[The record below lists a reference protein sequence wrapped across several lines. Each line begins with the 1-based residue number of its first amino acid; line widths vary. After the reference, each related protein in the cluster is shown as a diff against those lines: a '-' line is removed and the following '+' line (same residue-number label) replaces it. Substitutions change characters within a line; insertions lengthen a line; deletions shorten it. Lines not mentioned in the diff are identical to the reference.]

1 MIKPLEKVFVEEKAD
16 GIQMFRFPNNLELM
30 NKINE
35 IVESINDLDKYK
47 EQSRINDQKNRI
59 NRLIADCKS
68 Y

>member
-16 GIQMFRFPNNLELM
+16 GIQMFRLPNNLELM

-35 IVESINDLDKYK
+35 IVESINELDKYK